1 MAAGDEV
8 PEADGA
14 TSDGGRAPSVV
25 FQWLIGHR
33 RFASITAAFTAGV
46 IAILPLL
53 YERYSFHAHDYAR
66 GIPHLAAVDFW
77 EISIVWFVFV
87 FVATFTIAYSQL
99 VSANLGLQRLGT
111 KVDTNAKKFTDTQQQ
126 VTSELTRLQETGN
139 MNVEKLKDL
148 DTKVLGTGE
157 QVATSL
163 NTFSTQVGLVEQR
176 IVNVNETIQ
185 REVKA
190 GVDQVERLTSEAI
203 AASWSATVTLQLGSL
218 IRMVRESVIDSMT
231 TIKFPCGSQI
241 RTLQGSRQL
250 AYLLVGPA
258 PEVPV
263 PFYREDQ
270 AVWAVEGRQSP
281 EDARVASHL
290 RIQECLDAGKG
301 NAWLLSNEDSAAL
314 ERTIAA
320 DLSEA
325 VTMPVMHDGSIRG
338 FLVVLRFR
346 QDPFFFKTNG
356 DNGECF
362 GVGTDVVRDIAASIG
377 PLLAE
382 AREQLETLRRRSPAR
397 SGHLA

>member
-1 MAAGDEV
+1 MVCVCFCRHLYD
-8 PEADGA
+8 
-14 TSDGGRAPSVV
+14 R
-25 FQWLIGHR
+25 L
-33 RFASITAAFTAGV
+33 
-46 IAILPLL
+46 LP
-53 YERYSFHAHDYAR
+53 
-66 GIPHLAAVDFW
+66 
-77 EISIVWFVFV
+77 
-87 FVATFTIAYSQL
+87 TC
-99 VSANLGLQRLGT
+99 SANLGLQRLGT

-241 RTLQGSRQL
+241 RTLQRRRQL

-263 PFYREDQ
+263 PLYREDQ
-270 AVWAVEGRQSP
+270 PLAVEGRQSQKTLAGVSP
-281 EDARVASHL
+281 SDRGMLGRRER
-290 RIQECLDAGKG
+290 QCL
-301 NAWLLSNEDSAAL
+301 AA
-314 ERTIAA
+314 
-320 DLSEA
+320 
-325 VTMPVMHDGSIRG
+325 
-338 FLVVLRFR
+338 F
-346 QDPFFFKTNG
+346 Q
-356 DNGECF
+356 
-362 GVGTDVVRDIAASIG
+362 
-377 PLLAE
+377 
-382 AREQLETLRRRSPAR
+382 
-397 SGHLA
+397 